1 MNLSEVK
8 TKTITELV
16 EIAEKLGL
24 ENVGR
29 LKKQDIIFQI
39 LKKQADDGIDIFG
52 GGVLEILNDGFGFLR
67 SAEGSYCAG
76 PDDIYISPSQIR
88 KFSLRKGDEVQGKI
102 RPPKDKEKYT
112 ALVQVET
119 INGETPEDARKKILF
134 ENLTPLFPNE
144 RLVLE
149 QGSGSNED
157 LSARIIDLIAPV
169 GKGQRGLI
177 VSPPKAGKT
186 LMLQSIAHSI
196 TSNNPETKLIVLLI
210 DERPEEVT
218 EMTRTVR
225 GQVIASTFDE
235 PPSRHVQVADMVIEK
250 AKRLVEHK
258 QDVVIL
264 LDSITRLGRAYN
276 SVQPASG
283 KILSGGVDSNALERP
298 KRFFGAA
305 RNLEEGGSLT
315 ILATALVDTGS
326 KMDEVIYEEFK
337 GTGNMEI
344 HLERKIAKKRI
355 YPAIN
360 VRRSGT
366 RREDLLT
373 SEEELRLMWAVRK
386 VTDPMD
392 DSQGIE
398 FLIDR
403 LKSFK
408 TNSEFFDSMK
418 TGNGKKKSK

>member
-24 ENVGR
+24 EDVGR

-88 KFSLRKGDEVQGKI
+88 KFSLRKGDEIQGKI

-119 INGETPEDARKKILF
+119 INGETPENAKKKILF

-344 HLERKIAKKRI
+344 HLERKIAEKRI

-373 SEEELRLMWAVRK
+373 SEEELRLMHE
-386 VTDPMD
+386 
-392 DSQGIE
+392 S
-398 FLIDR
+398 
-403 LKSFK
+403 
-408 TNSEFFDSMK
+408 
-418 TGNGKKKSK
+418 